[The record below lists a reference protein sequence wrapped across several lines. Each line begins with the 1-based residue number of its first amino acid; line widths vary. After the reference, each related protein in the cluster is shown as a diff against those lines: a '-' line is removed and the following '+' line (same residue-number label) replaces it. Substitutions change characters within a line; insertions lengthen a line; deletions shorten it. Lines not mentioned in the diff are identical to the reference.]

1 MKKPI
6 IPNLGRIIGKAV
18 IVAAM
23 ACPIVF
29 SSCAKFIFDDSELKE
44 SIADLDKRLTELE
57 QKMQGQINT
66 LTTLINGMTTVS
78 KIETNGGKTI
88 ITLSDG
94 QTVTVY
100 PESDLSGLSFLTVKE
115 ENGVYY
121 WAVGVYGK
129 EPEFLLI
136 EGNKV
141 PVTPEE
147 TKFEITSKTEDGKY
161 YISIDGGKTWI
172 ETGAK
177 PQDVKLTQK
186 IEDGKYYISIDG
198 GQSWIATGVEAKDI
212 TLKSK
217 LEDGVFYVSID
228 GGVTW
233 EKTGIEPEE
242 DVIVFT
248 SYAQD
253 DDYVYLTL
261 ADGTVIKVAKEKEVA
276 FAILSGKQYFTY
288 GQTKSLKL
296 EMNGVKDYTIT
307 EKPDGWKASIVDG
320 KLKVTAP
327 STSENVDSEGTIKI
341 LATFENASPVIGK
354 VFVSIGEADFTITL
368 EGENVA
374 FTLAASNV
382 DNYDYQ
388 GYVTGIMPYSQY
400 SAEAAIEYFDANFKY
415 GCEYYNSVTTTISK
429 LAGDAYN
436 PDESYVVFAANY
448 KNSNWD
454 GPYSAEDIQYVVY
467 SPVKINVILTPSLDN
482 ATVKV
487 TFSGCEGF
495 YAGCDKKSDWD
506 PENYLYDFGAMW
518 GPELC
523 KEPYE
528 GPAGL
533 ICGGWSQTLQIGT
546 EYVFWLVPYDESGN
560 YTVDSFKIY
569 EFSTKSLSLGG
580 SFAKPEISLTQD
592 PTYDQVA
599 AQVTVI
605 KGAYK
610 TYAKVFTK
618 EEVPADELEFVQ
630 KLVAQ
635 GVGKTDADENFRV
648 NRTYLDPGTEV
659 VVAAVAIGNDGAA
672 GEVATFETSTQKLLY
687 TDNLKVTPEVVTL
700 GMTNVKI
707 KLNLEGAVT
716 SVRYV
721 NTYDT
726 YGVDTMEDKL
736 AQKSRYGLVTVEVAS
751 LTDNTIE
758 LTDLTLG
765 KEYTFYA
772 MAEDAEG
779 NLSHMGTVTYTPE
792 SDIVYIKKSDEANWA
807 FGQPSISNEVWGED
821 PWIYRNN
828 SWNPSASGWYASST
842 TLEVDVTLGENCKKA
857 YVLFDEPSYHSDKTE
872 LSMSDW
878 VVAKG
883 IELTASGKASEDYA
897 NNSTHIYVVWVD
909 SNDKYHTYYEY
920 TPTYPEK
927 PTEPPTDSDSD
938 SGIF

>member
-1 MKKPI
+1 MNKQL

-18 IVAAM
+18 IVAAL
-23 ACPIVF
+23 ACPFVF
-29 SSCAKFIFDDSELKE
+29 TSCVEFDDSELKE
-44 SIADLDKRLTELE
+44 SIKDLYEKISALEERVTNEVTALTA
-57 QKMQGQINT
+57 I
-66 LTTLINGMTTVS
+66 INGKVTVVAVTPNNDGS
-78 KIETNGGKTI
+78 TVV
-88 ITLSDG
+88 TLSDG
-94 QTVTVY
+94 TSFTVGANVA
-100 PESDLSGLSFLTVKE
+100 GASFLTTVE
-115 ENGVYY
+115 EGGVLY
-121 WAVGVYGK
+121 WAVTVVGGK
-129 EPEFLLI
+129 TEPLQVD
-136 EGNKV
+136 GKKV
-141 PVTPEE
+141 PVTVTPAVKLENGE
-147 TKFEITSKTEDGKY
+147 WMVSV
-161 YISIDGGKTWI
+161 DGGNTW
-172 ETGAK
+172 
-177 PQDVKLTQK
+177 
-186 IEDGKYYISIDG
+186 
-198 GQSWIATGVEAKDI
+198 
-212 TLKSK
+212 
-217 LEDGVFYVSID
+217 VS
-228 GGVTW
+228 
-233 EKTGIEPEE
+233 TGIQQEE
-242 DVIVFT
+242 EVVFFT
-248 SYAQD
+248 SVSD
-253 DDYVYLTL
+253 DEDYVYITL
-261 ADGTVIKVAKEKEVA
+261 AANGETVKVAKEKEVS
-276 FAILSGKQYFTY
+276 FAVLSGKQYFTA
-288 GQTKSLKL
+288 GETKDIKL
-296 EMNGVKDYTIT
+296 QMKGVKDYTIT

-382 DNYDYQ
+382 DNDSYQ

-415 GCEYYNSVTTTISK
+415 GCEYYNSVTTTISA

-448 KNSNWD
+448 KNSYWD

-495 YAGCDKKSDWD
+495 YAGCDNKSYFD
-506 PENYLYDFGAMW
+506 PENYLYDLGSSW

-533 ICGGWSQTLQIGT
+533 ICGGWSQTLQMGT

-560 YTVDSFKIY
+560 YTVDSFQIY

-599 AQVTVI
+599 AQITVV

-610 TYAKVFTK
+610 TYAKIFTK
-618 EEVPADELEFVQ
+618 DEVPADELEFVQ

-635 GVGKTDADENFRV
+635 GVGKTEADENFRV
-648 NRTYLDPGTEV
+648 NRTWLDPGTEV

-700 GMTNVKI
+700 GMTDVKI

-736 AQKSRYGLVTVEVAS
+736 AQKSRYDLVTVEVAS

-779 NLSHMGTVTYTPE
+779 NLSHMGKVTYTPS
-792 SDIVYIKKSDEANWA
+792 SDIVYIKKDSGAEWDY
-807 FGQPSISNEVWGED
+807 GKPSISGETWGPEPWVWVVNEWV
-821 PWIYRNN
+821 
-828 SWNPSASGWYASST
+828 PSRTGWYAQST
-842 TLEVDVTLGENCKKA
+842 TLDVDLTVPAECKKVYCLVDYA
-857 YVLFDEPSYHSDKTE
+857 EYHTAKTE

-883 IELTASGKASEDYA
+883 VLYTE
-897 NNSTHIYVVWVD
+897 STHIQVESANESTCIWLVWVD
-909 SNDKYHTYYEY
+909 SNDKYHTYELY
-920 TPTYPEK
+920 TPTFPDK
-927 PTEPPTDSDSD
+927 PTEPPTTK
-938 SGIF
+938 GE

>member
-1 MKKPI
+1 MNKQL

-18 IVAAM
+18 IVAAL
-23 ACPIVF
+23 ACPFVF
-29 SSCAKFIFDDSELKE
+29 TSCVEFDDSELKE
-44 SIADLDKRLTELE
+44 SIKDLYEKISALEERVTNEVTALTA
-57 QKMQGQINT
+57 I
-66 LTTLINGMTTVS
+66 INGKVTVVAVTPNNDGS
-78 KIETNGGKTI
+78 TVV
-88 ITLSDG
+88 TLSDG
-94 QTVTVY
+94 TSFTVGANVT
-100 PESDLSGLSFLTVKE
+100 GASFLTTVE
-115 ENGVYY
+115 EGGVLY
-121 WAVGVYGK
+121 WAVTVVGGK
-129 EPEFLLI
+129 TEPLQVD
-136 EGNKV
+136 GKKV
-141 PVTPEE
+141 PVTVTPAVKLENGE
-147 TKFEITSKTEDGKY
+147 WMVSV
-161 YISIDGGKTWI
+161 DGGNTW
-172 ETGAK
+172 
-177 PQDVKLTQK
+177 
-186 IEDGKYYISIDG
+186 
-198 GQSWIATGVEAKDI
+198 
-212 TLKSK
+212 
-217 LEDGVFYVSID
+217 VS
-228 GGVTW
+228 
-233 EKTGIEPEE
+233 TGIQQEE
-242 DVIVFT
+242 EVVFFT
-248 SYAQD
+248 SVSD
-253 DDYVYLTL
+253 DEDYVYITL
-261 ADGTVIKVAKEKEVA
+261 AANGETVKVAKEKEVS
-276 FAILSGKQYFTY
+276 FAVLSGKQYFTA
-288 GQTKSLKL
+288 GETKDIKL
-296 EMNGVKDYTIT
+296 QMKGVKDYTIT

-382 DNYDYQ
+382 DNDSYQ

-415 GCEYYNSVTTTISK
+415 GCEYYNSVTTTISA

-448 KNSNWD
+448 KNSYWD

-495 YAGCDKKSDWD
+495 YAGCDNKSYFD
-506 PENYLYDFGAMW
+506 PENYLYDLGSSC

-533 ICGGWSQTLQIGT
+533 ICGGWSQTLQMGT

-560 YTVDSFKIY
+560 YTVDSFQIY

-599 AQVTVI
+599 AQITVV

-610 TYAKVFTK
+610 TYAKIFTK
-618 EEVPADELEFVQ
+618 DEVPADELEFVQ

-635 GVGKTDADENFRV
+635 GVGKTDADDNFRV
-648 NRTYLDPGTEV
+648 NRTWLDPGTEV

-700 GMTNVKI
+700 GMTDVKI

-736 AQKSRYGLVTVEVAS
+736 AQKSRYDLVTVEVAS

-779 NLSHMGTVTYTPE
+779 NLSHMGKVTYTPS
-792 SDIVYIKKSDEANWA
+792 SDIVYIKKDSGAEWDY
-807 FGQPSISNEVWGED
+807 GKPSISGETWGPEPWVWVVNEWV
-821 PWIYRNN
+821 
-828 SWNPSASGWYASST
+828 PSRTGWYAQST
-842 TLEVDVTLGENCKKA
+842 TLDVDLTVPAECTKVYCLVDYA
-857 YVLFDEPSYHSDKTE
+857 DYHTAKTE

-883 IELTASGKASEDYA
+883 VLYTE
-897 NNSTHIYVVWVD
+897 STHIQVESANETTCIWLVWVD
-909 SNDKYHTYYEY
+909 SNEKYHTYELY
-920 TPTYPEK
+920 TPTFPDK
-927 PTEPPTDSDSD
+927 PTTE
-938 SGIF
+938 GE

>member
-1 MKKPI
+1 MKKQLF
-6 IPNLGRIIGKAV
+6 PNLGRIIGKAV

-44 SIADLDKRLTELE
+44 SIADLNERLTALE
-57 QKMQGQINT
+57 QKMNEQIAT
-66 LTTLINGMTTVS
+66 LTSLVNS
-78 KIETNGGKTI
+78 KITVTEISTDEQSGKTV

-94 QTVTVY
+94 KTVTVY
-100 PESDLSGLSFLTVKE
+100 PESEMPDLSGLSFLTVKA

-121 WAVGVYGK
+121 WAVGSYGK

-136 EGNKV
+136 NDQKV
-141 PVTPEE
+141 PVVAEKEE
-147 TKFEITSKTEDGKY
+147 VKLQGKIEDGKY
-161 YISIDGGKTWI
+161 YVSIDGGKTW
-172 ETGAK
+172 
-177 PQDVKLTQK
+177 
-186 IEDGKYYISIDG
+186 
-198 GQSWIATGVEAKDI
+198 VE
-212 TLKSK
+212 
-217 LEDGVFYVSID
+217 
-228 GGVTW
+228 
-233 EKTGIEPEE
+233 TGIEPKE
-242 DVIVFT
+242 DVKVFV
-248 SYAQD
+248 SYDQD

-261 ADGTVIKVAKEKEVA
+261 ADGTVIKVAKNKEVA

-368 EGENVA
+368 EGEKVV
-374 FTLAASNV
+374 FTLAAKNV

-400 SAEAAIEYFDANFKY
+400 SAEAAIEYFNANFKN

-448 KNSNWD
+448 KNSYWD

-495 YAGCDKKSDWD
+495 YAGCDNKSYFD
-506 PENYLYDFGAMW
+506 PENYLYDLGSMW

-533 ICGGWSQTLQIGT
+533 ICGGWSQTLQMGT

-560 YTVDSFKIY
+560 YTVDSFQIY

-599 AQVTVI
+599 AQVTVV

-618 EEVPADELEFVQ
+618 DEVPADELEFVK

-672 GEVATFETSTQKLLY
+672 GEVATLETSTQKLLY
-687 TDNLKVTPEVVTL
+687 TDNLKVTPEVVAL
-700 GMTNVKI
+700 GMTDVKI

-721 NTYDT
+721 NTSDT

-736 AQKSRYGLVTVEVAS
+736 AQKSRYDLVTVEVAS

-779 NLSHMGTVTYTPE
+779 NLSHMGKVTYTPS
-792 SDIVYIKKSDEANWA
+792 SDIVYIKKDSGAEWDY
-807 FGQPSISNEVWGED
+807 GKPSISGETWGPEPWVWVVNEWV
-821 PWIYRNN
+821 
-828 SWNPSASGWYASST
+828 PSRTGWYAQST
-842 TLEVDVTLGENCKKA
+842 TLDVDLTVPAECKKVYCLVDYA
-857 YVLFDEPSYHSDKTE
+857 EYHTAKTE

-883 IELTASGKASEDYA
+883 VLYTE
-897 NNSTHIYVVWVD
+897 STHIQVESANETTCIWLVWVD
-909 SNDKYHTYYEY
+909 SNDKYHTYELY
-920 TPTYPEK
+920 TPKFPAK
-927 PTEPPTDSDSD
+927 PAE
-938 SGIF
+938 

>member
-1 MKKPI
+1 MNKQL

-18 IVAAM
+18 IVAAL
-23 ACPIVF
+23 ACPFVF
-29 SSCAKFIFDDSELKE
+29 TSCVEFDDSELKE
-44 SIADLDKRLTELE
+44 SIKDLYEKISALEERVTNEVAALTA
-57 QKMQGQINT
+57 I
-66 LTTLINGMTTVS
+66 INGKVTVVAVTPNNDGS
-78 KIETNGGKTI
+78 TVV
-88 ITLSDG
+88 TLSDG
-94 QTVTVY
+94 KSFTVGANVT
-100 PESDLSGLSFLTVKE
+100 GASFLTTVE
-115 ENGVYY
+115 EGGVLY
-121 WAVGVYGK
+121 WAVTVVGGK
-129 EPEFLLI
+129 TEPLQVD
-136 EGNKV
+136 GKKV
-141 PVTPEE
+141 PVTVTPAVKLENGE
-147 TKFEITSKTEDGKY
+147 WMVSV
-161 YISIDGGKTWI
+161 DGGNTW
-172 ETGAK
+172 
-177 PQDVKLTQK
+177 
-186 IEDGKYYISIDG
+186 
-198 GQSWIATGVEAKDI
+198 
-212 TLKSK
+212 
-217 LEDGVFYVSID
+217 VS
-228 GGVTW
+228 
-233 EKTGIEPEE
+233 TGIQQEE
-242 DVIVFT
+242 EVVFFT
-248 SYAQD
+248 SVSD
-253 DDYVYLTL
+253 DEDYVYITL
-261 ADGTVIKVAKEKEVA
+261 AANGETVKVAKEKEVS
-276 FAILSGKQYFTY
+276 FAVLSGKQYFTA
-288 GQTKSLKL
+288 GETKDIKL
-296 EMNGVKDYTIT
+296 QMKGVKDYTIT

-382 DNYDYQ
+382 DNDSYQ

-415 GCEYYNSVTTTISK
+415 GCEYYNSVTTTISA

-448 KNSNWD
+448 KNSYWD

-495 YAGCDKKSDWD
+495 YAGCDNKSYFD
-506 PENYLYDFGAMW
+506 PENYLYDLGSSW

-533 ICGGWSQTLQIGT
+533 ICGGWSQTLQMGT

-560 YTVDSFKIY
+560 YTVDSFQIY

-599 AQVTVI
+599 AQITVV

-610 TYAKVFTK
+610 TYAKIFTK
-618 EEVPADELEFVQ
+618 DEVPADELEFVQ

-635 GVGKTDADENFRV
+635 GVGKTDADDNFRV
-648 NRTYLDPGTEV
+648 NRTWLDPGTEV

-700 GMTNVKI
+700 GMTDVKI

-736 AQKSRYGLVTVEVAS
+736 AQKSRYDLVTVEVAS

-779 NLSHMGTVTYTPE
+779 NLSHMGKVTYTPS
-792 SDIVYIKKSDEANWA
+792 SDIVYIKKDSGAEWDY
-807 FGQPSISNEVWGED
+807 GKPSISGETWGPEPWVWVVNEWV
-821 PWIYRNN
+821 
-828 SWNPSASGWYASST
+828 PSRTGWYAQST
-842 TLEVDVTLGENCKKA
+842 TLDVDLTVPAECKKVYCLVDYA
-857 YVLFDEPSYHSDKTE
+857 EYHTAKTE

-883 IELTASGKASEDYA
+883 VLYTE
-897 NNSTHIYVVWVD
+897 STHIQVESANESTCIWLVWVD
-909 SNDKYHTYYEY
+909 SNDKYHTYELY
-920 TPTYPEK
+920 TPTFPDK
-927 PTEPPTDSDSD
+927 PTEPPTTK
-938 SGIF
+938 GE